1 MLKYVKT
8 VLTFPPPPVY
18 TKEKEAEKDKE
29 KEEENNNPLYTLY
42 STPQGTE
49 GTDVCRSLV
58 VEAGDGLIV
67 KF

>member
-8 VLTFPPPPVY
+8 VLTSPPLY
-18 TKEKEAEKDKE
+18 TLEKEAEKDKE
-29 KEEENNNPLYTLY
+29 EKEEEDNNPLYTLY